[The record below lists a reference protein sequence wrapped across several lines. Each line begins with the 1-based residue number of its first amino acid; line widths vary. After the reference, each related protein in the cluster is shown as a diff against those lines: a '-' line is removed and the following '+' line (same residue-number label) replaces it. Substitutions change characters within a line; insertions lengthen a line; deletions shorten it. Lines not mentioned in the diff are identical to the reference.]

1 MPGSLRGCKVVA
13 AGLRRSV
20 RRATPPLHLRFIQ
33 HRRKR
38 RIPGDDQLAWVS
50 VRVALVHD
58 WLTGLRGGE
67 RVLHEHAALFPDADL
82 YTLFHVPGST
92 TARIESLQIH
102 ASALSGLP
110 GMRKHYRKLLPL
122 YPWAIQRFRLEGY
135 DLVLSSSHAV
145 AKGIRAPQ
153 DATHLCCCFTP
164 MRYIWDQADAYLGR
178 GLRRALGTP
187 LVRRLRAWDVR
198 SSSADRV
205 GRFVAISETV
215 ARRIH
220 DHYGRSAQVIYP
232 PVDVDRFRV
241 RPEAVEDWYLLVGG
255 FVPYK
260 REELALEAFRHL
272 DARLLVAGDGPG
284 RGALQA
290 RAPANVH
297 FLGRVSDAELENL
310 YARCRALIYPQ
321 EEDFGIVPVE
331 AQAAGRPVIAFGRGG
346 ATETVLSL
354 DQSRDCAPTGLWFSP
369 QTPAALAEAVRR
381 FEDAA
386 SEFEPTA
393 IRAHAERFAVPRYHR
408 ELRAVIADAMTR
420 GPVV

>member
-1 MPGSLRGCKVVA
+1 
-13 AGLRRSV
+13 
-20 RRATPPLHLRFIQ
+20 
-33 HRRKR
+33 
-38 RIPGDDQLAWVS
+38 
-50 VRVALVHD
+50 VALVHD

-92 TARIESLQIH
+92 TARIESLRIH

-110 GMRKHYRKLLPL
+110 GMRQHYRKLLPL
-122 YPWAIQRFRLEGY
+122 YPWAIERFRLEGY

-153 DATHLCCCFTP
+153 DATHVCCCFTP

-178 GLRRALGTP
+178 GLRRAVGSP
-187 LVRRLRAWDVR
+187 LVGLLRAWDVR
-198 SSSADRV
+198 SSRVDRV

-215 ARRIH
+215 ARRIR

-260 REELALEAFRHL
+260 REELVLEAFRDL

-284 RGALQA
+284 RAVLQD
-290 RAPANVH
+290 RAPANVR
-297 FLGRVSDAELENL
+297 FLGRVSDEELQDL
-310 YARCRALIYPQ
+310 YSRCRALIYPQ
-321 EEDFGIVPVE
+321 EEDFGIVPIE
-331 AQAAGRPVIAFGRGG
+331 AQAAGRPVIAFGSGG
-346 ATETVLSL
+346 ATETVLPL
-354 DQSRDCAPTGLWFSP
+354 GESRDRSPTGLWFSP

-381 FEDAA
+381 FEGTA
-386 SEFEPTA
+386 SEFEPAAT
-393 IRAHAERFAVPRYHR
+393 RAHAERFAVPRYHR
-408 ELRAVIADAMTR
+408 ELRAAIAEAMER
-420 GPVV
+420 GPLV

>member
-1 MPGSLRGCKVVA
+1 
-13 AGLRRSV
+13 
-20 RRATPPLHLRFIQ
+20 
-33 HRRKR
+33 
-38 RIPGDDQLAWVS
+38 

-82 YTLFHVPGST
+82 YTLFHIPGST
-92 TARIESLQIH
+92 TARIESLRIH
-102 ASALSGLP
+102 ASTLSRLP
-110 GMRKHYRKLLPL
+110 GIRRHYRKLLPL
-122 YPWAIQRFRLEGY
+122 YPWAIERFRLEGY

-145 AKGIRAPQ
+145 AKGIRAPVA
-153 DATHLCCCFTP
+153 ATHLCCCFTP

-178 GLRRALGTP
+178 GLRRAVGTP

-198 SSSADRV
+198 SSGPDRV
-205 GRFVAISETV
+205 GRFVAISENV

-220 DHYGRSAQVIYP
+220 THYGRSSELIYP

-260 REELALEAFRHL
+260 REEVVFEAFRHL
-272 DARLLVAGDGPG
+272 AARLLVAGDGPT
-284 RGALQA
+284 RAALQA
-290 RAPANVH
+290 RAPENVR
-297 FLGRVSDAELENL
+297 FLGRVSDAELEDL
-310 YARCRALIYPQ
+310 YTRCRALIYPQ

-346 ATETVLSL
+346 ATETVLPL
-354 DQSRDCAPTGLWFSP
+354 GQSRDQAPTGLWFSP

-381 FEDAA
+381 FEGAA
-386 SEFEPTA
+386 SEFEPGA

-408 ELRAVIADAMTR
+408 ELRAVVAEAMAR
-420 GPVV
+420 GPVI